1 MSYSRGVQRDPS
13 PNHDPASTSSASTSS
28 APGPASA
35 GGTVPV
41 TIIGGGLA
49 GCEAAWQL
57 VRRGVPVTLIEMK
70 PARMSPAHT
79 TPLLGELVCSN
90 SLRSDDIGSP
100 AGLLKAELRAAGS
113 LIIECADA
121 TRVPAGDALAVDR
134 HQFSRQIT
142 ARLLRHPLLRLT
154 RRLVDELPPEGSPC
168 ILAGGPLVDGGA
180 AREVRR
186 LCGDR
191 LYFYDAI
198 APIVDAE
205 TLDWDLC
212 FRGSRYHEPS
222 KPGEAGG
229 ETGDYINCPLS
240 RDEYYA
246 FVDALLAG
254 RKVTPH
260 RFEEPRYFEGCLPIE
275 VMAERGRDTLAFGP
289 MKPVGLFDPRPGA
302 RERPRP
308 FAIVQLRAENR
319 YGTAYNLVGFQTRLA
334 YPEQKRIF
342 SLIPA
347 LHRAEFLRFGS
358 IHRNSYVEGHKV
370 LDEAMA
376 LRGRPSVHLAGQIT
390 GVEGYIESTAMG
402 LCAAL
407 FVLARLRGQ
416 PVVPPPP
423 TTALGALCHH
433 VLRPRAPG
441 EPYVPMNINFGLF
454 PPLEDP
460 RARRAGK
467 SGRRTLHAERAQ
479 RDLPPWLASLASL
492 ELARAA

>member
-1 MSYSRGVQRDPS
+1 VSYSRGVQHDPS
-13 PNHDPASTSSASTSS
+13 SNHDLSSTGSDSTGSPLG
-28 APGPASA
+28 ADPEHV
-35 GGTVPV
+35 TV
-41 TIIGGGLA
+41 IGGGLA

-57 VRRGVPVTLIEMK
+57 LRRGVRVTLIEMK
-70 PARMSPAHT
+70 PARLSPAHT
-79 TPLLGELVCSN
+79 TPLLAELVCSN

-142 ARLLRHPLLRLT
+142 ARLLRHPLLRLE
-154 RRLVDELPPEGSPC
+154 RRLVDELPPAGSPC

-212 FRGSRYHEPS
+212 FRGSRYHN
-222 KPGEAGG
+222 PGEDGA

-289 MKPVGLFDPRPGA
+289 MKPVGLYDPRPG
-302 RERPRP
+302 RSERPRP

-402 LCAAL
+402 LCVAL

-467 SGRRTLHAERAQ
+467 SGRRTMHAERAQ
-479 RDLPPWLASLASL
+479 RDLPPWLAGL